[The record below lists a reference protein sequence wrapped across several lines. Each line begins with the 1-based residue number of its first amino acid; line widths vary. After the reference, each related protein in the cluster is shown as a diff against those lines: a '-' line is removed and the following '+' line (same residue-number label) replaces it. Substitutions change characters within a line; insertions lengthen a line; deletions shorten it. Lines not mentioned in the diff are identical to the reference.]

1 MGIRI
6 EKIAPEKEARDLV
19 VEAGRVVPDADRSGP
34 VEPTPDFAR
43 KLALG
48 NAPFLADL
56 RRHPRQK
63 TALWAGQIISRRP
76 GIKHVPI
83 SLRIKVHVRPNACK
97 LRGPVPAA
105 VEAEGF
111 EVIPVEGSAFRHA
124 KVLRRESRQTVP
136 GCSSA
141 PPQDAQAFRRRPAE
155 ARAPATP
162 PRAACR

>member
-63 TALWAGQIISRRP
+63 TALWAGQIVSRRL
-76 GIKHVPI
+76 GIKHVPL
-83 SLRIKVHVRPNACK
+83 SLRIKVHVRANARK
-97 LRGPVPAA
+97 LRGSVPAA
-105 VEAEGF
+105 VKAEGF
-111 EVIPVEGSAFRHA
+111 EVIPVEGDAFHHIQ
-124 KVLRRESRQTVP
+124 VLRPESHRIT
-136 GCSSA
+136 SSFGST
-141 PPQDAQAFRRRPAE
+141 QFQKLFLL
-155 ARAPATP
+155 TQLKLLHLQITQI
-162 PRAACR
+162 